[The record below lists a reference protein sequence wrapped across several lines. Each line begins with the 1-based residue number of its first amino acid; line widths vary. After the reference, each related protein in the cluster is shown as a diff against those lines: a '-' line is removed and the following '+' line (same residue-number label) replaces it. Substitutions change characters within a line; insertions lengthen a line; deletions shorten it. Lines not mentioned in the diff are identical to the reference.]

1 MYFSGARLGFEVSLS
16 VSPCAVDAML
26 RAKNIT
32 VHPPPGERG
41 PPPAKIDLRRHHYG
55 AKKICA
61 ATDVLNAKM
70 KHDGCA
76 VIQKCEMKHDGCAV
90 IQKCA
95 ALLWNLGL
103 EAQWCEGILT
113 TVFSCD
119 CRRRAR

>member
-1 MYFSGARLGFEVSLS
+1 MYFSGARLDVCG
-16 VSPCAVDAML
+16 L
-26 RAKNIT
+26 RSKNIT
-32 VHPPPGERG
+32 VRPPPGERG
-41 PPPAKIDLRRHHYG
+41 PPAKIDLRRHHYG

-61 ATDVLNAKM
+61 ATDVLNAK
-70 KHDGCA
+70 
-76 VIQKCEMKHDGCAV
+76 MKHDGCAV